1 MIDIDVSDLDHFP
14 SALVAAFDFLGFK
27 YMMQNADDLWRLG
40 AQAKIVLDLIRATG
54 EEETAFT
61 FEGERSTSVPFVMNV
76 SDTIIFVGPSNRPV
90 DIIQFL
96 WNAHQVMFYSV
107 QAGMP
112 LRGALCTGEILVSR
126 ERRLFLGPAVLE
138 ALSLERLQEW
148 SGACL
153 SRGLVEHIQAVGL
166 AQRLFPLVVPYPVPW
181 KPSATA
187 RGADYAL
194 NWIADS
200 MSFIAPEFLPTKF
213 PEGRTP
219 GDSSVDQKI
228 ANTQAFLRHIVDLRR
243 DHPPFKWPHNRR
255 LVLESGQ
262 PIRVVLDAPT
272 PADS

>member
-96 WNAHQVMFYSV
+96 WNAHQVMFYSI

-112 LRGALCTGEILVSR
+112 LRGALCTGEILVSH
-126 ERRLFLGPAVLE
+126 ERRLFLGPSWRRCP
-138 ALSLERLQEW
+138 LSVFKSGQEHVCLVAW
-148 SGACL
+148 SNTSKQSVSPSDC
-153 SRGLVEHIQAVGL
+153 SRWSFRIQFHGS
-166 AQRLFPLVVPYPVPW
+166 Q
-181 KPSATA
+181 A
-187 RGADYAL
+187 RQ
-194 NWIADS
+194 
-200 MSFIAPEFLPTKF
+200 TV
-213 PEGRTP
+213 GRT
-219 GDSSVDQKI
+219 
-228 ANTQAFLRHIVDLRR
+228 TH
-243 DHPPFKWPHNRR
+243 
-255 LVLESGQ
+255 
-262 PIRVVLDAPT
+262 
-272 PADS
+272 